1 VRDEEYPAERHGA
14 ERAVAAVESYF
25 ATSLYGPLP
34 EKPTEKQI
42 KTIIDEEF
50 QAVRDPESQATTMDR
65 IAARVVAQYGPV
77 TEKPSDED
85 RIERITKEI
94 HYWTRTDSDEMAAR
108 HAASNIVEEGL

>member
-1 VRDEEYPAERHGA
+1 MWEKLDDDTGDSEYLNKLWAEYMGA
-14 ERAVAAVESYF
+14 DLLV
-25 ATSLYGPLP
+25 P

-50 QAVRDPESQATTMDR
+50 QAVRDPKSQATTMDR
-65 IAARVVAQYGPV
+65 IAARVAALYGPV
-77 TEKPSDED
+77 PKKPSDEE
-85 RIERITKEI
+85 RIERLTKEI